1 MLQRDARISH
11 YSVHYVL
18 FETLKQKSVN
28 EVIIR
33 RMQYIKK
40 YLWLLNQIY

>member
-18 FETLKQKSVN
+18 FETLKQKNVN
-28 EVIIR
+28 EVIIIR
-33 RMQYIKK
+33 RMQYIKNICG
-40 YLWLLNQIY
+40 Y